1 MLTFSRKRF
10 SHKIRERTFMS
21 WKSLKE
27 APAIS
32 EPILSKLYIITSKF
46 ARARPHRCFGMSS
59 YILTVNSIPSS
70 CKSLFRHALRWK
82 RANKT
87 RKDFLGFILID
98 FFLSWPGMF
107 KLTWFKDFSQ
117 LASLPHFYWFLITFD
132 LTRMFDLRGGH
143 FLTVH

>member
-1 MLTFSRKRF
+1 MLAVQAECTRDLGK
-10 SHKIRERTFMS
+10 TM
-21 WKSLKE
+21 L
-27 APAIS
+27 
-32 EPILSKLYIITSKF
+32 ILVMGLEVYSCSVNDDDVRRDSKF
-46 ARARPHRCFGMSS
+46 ARARPHRCFGMPS

-70 CKSLFRHALRWK
+70 CKSLFTHALRWK

-98 FFLSWPGMF
+98 FILSWPGMF